1 MILIA
6 PQVGAFETDLMV
18 NGLNQAQTNM
28 NRTKTMA
35 DQAEASRYN
44 IADGVSII
52 GDSVTLRASEGLK
65 EVLPNAQIDGQV
77 SRNTKQANE
86 LMLQSE

>member
-1 MILIA
+1 
-6 PQVGAFETDLMV
+6 MV
-18 NGLNQAQTNM
+18 SIRLQTTANW
-28 NRTKTMA
+28 TKTTA

-44 IADGVSII
+44 IEGVSII

-65 EVLPNAQIDGQV
+65 EVLLPALIDGQV

-86 LMLQSE
+86 LMLNY